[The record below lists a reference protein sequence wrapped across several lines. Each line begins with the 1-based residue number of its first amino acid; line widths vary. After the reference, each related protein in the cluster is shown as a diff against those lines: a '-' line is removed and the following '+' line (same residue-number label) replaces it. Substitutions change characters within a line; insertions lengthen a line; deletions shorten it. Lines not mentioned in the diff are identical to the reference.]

1 MKTLNLPTLAVSAS
15 STHPATPKV
24 SHRLRMIFGLA
35 LALLGL
41 SAPIATAGTIFVQNP
56 SFETPGDINSTYW
69 AKINSDYWIQGNAAN
84 AFCQQDIPLANT
96 TDAGAFSTIPHGNY
110 AVNLNGCGFSVTQNL
125 NITVNSGD
133 TLSVT
138 FWGGR
143 HKTQTGGPITA
154 TFTVGSTTYSQ
165 DFDTSALAAN
175 SWQQFTFTKTITNS
189 GNLTLAFARS
199 SAKTS
204 GRPWLDDVSNVI
216 WTTSEGGTPTITTSG
231 PLSSAVSS
239 TTGTASS
246 PVTFMVAGA
255 NMTAG
260 ILVTAPTG
268 FEVSQSSDSGYG
280 TTTTVGAPGTI
291 AATTVYVRLAA
302 TAAFGTYNSQNIVLS
317 SMGATAVNVTTA
329 ASGNNMSSSS
339 AVVTLA
345 GTLGAVN
352 TTYGTASASPTS
364 FHVSG
369 SGLLDN
375 LTVTPPAGYEV
386 SLIRDVWDYTT
397 SLLITASG
405 TLASTQVYVRLAAT
419 TAVNRGTPYTGNIT
433 VAGGGSFIPQT
444 ITTASSTVAPA
455 DLTITALDR
464 TKPYN
469 TVEPTQETE
478 TTWFSVNGLQNDDAV
493 DTVTLDLSAGALN
506 YTDVVGSTSTI
517 TPRAAAG
524 TFNAGNYN
532 ITYLPGT
539 LTVEKATPWA
549 TLTLSNSTVTY
560 DGSAHAAIVDIT
572 DSLVPGTVQNIRIG
586 GAADQTNGGSY
597 AVTADFVPDDT
608 TNYNTLTAL
617 SVGNF
622 TIEDNNNYAAWAT
635 ANSVTGGISGDSNN
649 DGIQNGVAYFMGVTG
664 QATNPGLDADNV
676 VTWSVNPGYRGT
688 FEVQTSSDLST
699 WTRANPQP
707 TPADGKLIYPLPLNT
722 PEPKRFVRLLVTPN

>member
-1 MKTLNLPTLAVSAS
+1 
-15 STHPATPKV
+15 
-24 SHRLRMIFGLA
+24 MIFGLV

-56 SFETPGDINSTYW
+56 SFETPGEIHANSSYW
-69 AKINSDYWIQGNAAN
+69 AKINYVYWIQGNPGN
-84 AFCQQDIPLANT
+84 GFCQQDIPLANT
-96 TDAGAFSTIPHGNY
+96 NNAGAFSTIPHGNY
-110 AVNLNGCGFSVTQNL
+110 AVNLNGCGYSVTQNL

-143 HKTQTGGPITA
+143 HKVQAGGPITA

-165 DFDTSALAAN
+165 DFDTSALEAN

-189 GNLTLAFARS
+189 GNLTLAFAKS
-199 SAKTS
+199 DAKPS

-302 TAAFGTYNSQNIVLS
+302 TAAFGTYNSENIVLS
-317 SMGATAVNVTTA
+317 SMGATAVNVTTT

-345 GTLGAVN
+345 GTLGAVD
-352 TTYGTASASPTS
+352 TTYGAASATPTS

-369 SGLLDN
+369 SELLDN
-375 LTVTPPAGYEV
+375 LTVTPPTGYEV
-386 SLIRDVWDYTT
+386 SLSSGSGYTT
-397 SLLITASG
+397 SLTITASG

-433 VAGGGSFIPQT
+433 VAGGGSLIPQT

-464 TKPYN
+464 EKPYN
-469 TVEPTQETE
+469 TVVSAQGTE
-478 TTWFSVNGLQNDDAV
+478 YVDFSYNGAQNNEAV
-493 DTVTLDLSAGALN
+493 DTVTYAASAGALD

-517 TPRAAAG
+517 TLSAAAG
-524 TFNAGNYN
+524 VFNADNYN

-539 LTVEKATPWA
+539 LIVVKATPWA

-586 GAADQTNGGSY
+586 GAADQTNAGSY
-597 AVTADFVPDDT
+597 AVTADFVPNDT
-608 TNYNTLTAL
+608 TNYDTLTAL

-676 VTWSVNPGYRGT
+676 VTWSVNPSYRGT

-722 PEPKRFVRLLVTPN
+722 PEAKRFVRLLVTPN